1 MKLNYDCVRDVL
13 LELEETL
20 TIEEVFYDLGEGEE
34 SELTF
39 SFIDINRLA
48 KLERLKKYSKK
59 DICYSVNKLNEAG
72 YINAEPIPGDDLSD
86 YLISDITYVG
96 HEFLQSIKSDSVW
109 NHVKDVSKKAGAMSF
124 PVISSIASNIL
135 SQIISKTIGMG

>member
-13 LELEETL
+13 LELEENL
-20 TIEEVFYDLGEGEE
+20 TIEEVSYDLGEGEE
-34 SELTF
+34 TELTF
-39 SFIDINRLA
+39 SFIDIKRLA
-48 KLERLKKYSKK
+48 AFERLKKYSKK

-72 YINAEPIPGDDLSD
+72 YISAEPIPGDDLSD